1 MLLSEQIQKKKT
13 LHITS
18 SFSGTSGDT
27 IKPKNRPIT
36 GLQKQ
41 EVSFSVSFLCC
52 TRWLA
57 VSEWLTDGVTPVR
70 TGSHPI
76 DLIRWSHRHTPV
88 RVRTRT
94 HCDWLRLIT
103 WCQNKLIG
111 KERFLRLMW
120 PMTGENRKKP
130 EVVIE
135 VKDLNIFKHLLSI
148 TVVHTFKLSEFW
160 KTFNLQ
166 LCCEK
171 PWVHAHGFMSEANV
185 SKNILCISVLHL
197 FVMQLCFMRGSLVR
211 LEAFGQILH
220 DAHEFLIFQRWT
232 VRPGQGKMSR
242 HHLPI

>member
-1 MLLSEQIQKKKT
+1 MLLSEQIQKKKKHSTSLPHSLEHQVT
-13 LHITS
+13 LS
-18 SFSGTSGDT
+18 NQRT
-27 IKPKNRPIT
+27 IQSQASKSRKCPF
-36 GLQKQ
+36 Q
-41 EVSFSVSFLCC
+41 SVSCAAPGDWLWVSDWQTGWLRSERVP
-52 TRWLA
+52 TR
-57 VSEWLTDGVTPVR
+57 LTWFAGVTD
-70 TGSHPI
+70 T
-76 DLIRWSHRHTPV
+76 V

-103 WCQNKLIG
+103 WCQYKLIG

-185 SKNILCISVLHL
+185 SKMLKTLCIS
-197 FVMQLCFMRGSLVR
+197 
-211 LEAFGQILH
+211 
-220 DAHEFLIFQRWT
+220 
-232 VRPGQGKMSR
+232 
-242 HHLPI
+242 